1 MKLKYYLRGLGVGI
15 AVTAL
20 LLGLSGKKES
30 LTDAEIMA
38 RARELGMTENTVL
51 AELET
56 EEVPQTEEVPETVPA
71 EEEAESE
78 ETDTVIEEATVSS
91 EAEMETEGTAEV
103 SETEALENT
112 ESSQE
117 AAPEKAEETAKAEEE
132 PEEEREIIRITV
144 RSGETSW
151 PVAQRVQEAGLV
163 SDAAAF
169 DDFLCDNGYSRYLR
183 AGEYDIPAGSTQEE
197 IARILARK

>member
-132 PEEEREIIRITV
+132 REIIRITV

-183 AGEYDIPAGSTQEE
+183 AGEYEIPAGSTQEE

>member
-71 EEEAESE
+71 EEETESE

-117 AAPEKAEETAKAEEE
+117 AAPEKAEETAKA
-132 PEEEREIIRITV
+132 EEEREIIRITV